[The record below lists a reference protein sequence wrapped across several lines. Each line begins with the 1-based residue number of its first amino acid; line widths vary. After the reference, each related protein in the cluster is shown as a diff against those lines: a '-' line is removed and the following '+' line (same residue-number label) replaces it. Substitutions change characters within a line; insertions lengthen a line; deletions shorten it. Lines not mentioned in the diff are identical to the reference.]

1 MIMKAFRIIL
11 SSILVGLATLIFAP
25 EIKAQQPAKSQ
36 IVTEYNG
43 KQYYIHT
50 VQKKQT
56 LRDISELYDVTIAEI
71 LFENKELKGNPK
83 AGSIIRIPY
92 KEIIVE
98 ETINIQEI
106 EEDTAE
112 NDAVESDTLVYAPE
126 YVSKNFDSDR
136 LYKVALMMPLYLEQ
150 VDEKFLQEEVSN
162 KQLLSKPFSY
172 LLRRFYDCRRFY
184 GEQPRYEN

>member
-172 LLRRFYDCRRFY
+172 LHFYE
-184 GEQPRYEN
+184 GL